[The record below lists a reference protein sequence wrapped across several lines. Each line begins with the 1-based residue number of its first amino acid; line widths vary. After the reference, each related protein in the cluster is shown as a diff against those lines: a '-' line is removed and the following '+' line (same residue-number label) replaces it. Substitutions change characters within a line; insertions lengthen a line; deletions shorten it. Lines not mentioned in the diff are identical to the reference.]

1 MSNGLRVAINR
12 NPHGLSWTID
22 YSKAEWF
29 AHRYD
34 TDSEEGYILKADI
47 SRSNI
52 LAYFDSRGES
62 EVVVNVFELNEN
74 SIEKI

>member
-1 MSNGLRVAINR
+1 MWYSRWSVEYVLWVYRSIINKR
-12 NPHGLSWTID
+12 EHTSI
-22 YSKAEWF
+22 K
-29 AHRYD
+29 RYD
-34 TDSEEGYILKADI
+34 TGSEEGYILKADI

-62 EVVVNVFELNEN
+62 EVVVNVFELNKN